1 MQAHEQK
8 RVISVNTHHSPP
20 VHTMLLGLLIQIL
33 PLSTSYTHTQKD
45 NSTFALSEANAFEE
59 AFDGAEGLAAAAE
72 RAGVANRRMLKNG
85 KDKVHPNPMPGGEP
99 GGVVWAKGG
108 GR

>member
-1 MQAHEQK
+1 M
-8 RVISVNTHHSPP
+8 
-20 VHTMLLGLLIQIL
+20 IQIL
-33 PLSTSYTHTQKD
+33 PLATSYTHTQKD

-59 AFDGAEGLAAAAE
+59 AFDGAEVLAAAAE
-72 RAGVANRRMLKNG
+72 RAGVANRRMLKK

-99 GGVVWAKGG
+99 GGVVWQPG

>member
-1 MQAHEQK
+1 
-8 RVISVNTHHSPP
+8 
-20 VHTMLLGLLIQIL
+20 MLLGLLIQIL

-59 AFDGAEGLAAAAE
+59 AFDGAEVLAAAAE
-72 RAGVANRRMLKNG
+72 RAGVANRRMLKK

-99 GGVVWAKGG
+99 GGVVWQRGRPG